1 MRARAVQPP
10 HPPPPSTLS
19 VKTIITL
26 LAGDMGADPDAV
38 KAHKDALKTAL
49 EGFMLEEGGAGGAG
63 GADAAA
69 EPAAEAAAED
79 KEEEEEEAAAEDG
92 SDDDEDDS
100 APDAG
105 AASDA
110 STPPKPKKKRAPAAP
125 KAKVEPR
132 TLTEAATK
140 MKAIARAAGVA
151 VPPGTYGRAKTDA
164 EVEEALEAA
173 LGKHGLSATSDA
185 AAARAVKKSLAAAR
199 ELDGM
204 DASNVLSPGDTGPA
218 AAGGRRPRGARVDYR
233 KVLETPKLDSDDSE
247 GESDD
252 DGGDDDD
259 ASDASGAESDGSPS
273 PSRKRLAKKAR
284 ATEEPEDEEEKE
296 EKEEKEE
303 AAGGD
308 AEEEAE
314 ASSGGDESE

>member
-1 MRARAVQPP
+1 
-10 HPPPPSTLS
+10 
-19 VKTIITL
+19 
-26 LAGDMGADPDAV
+26 
-38 KAHKDALKTAL
+38 
-49 EGFMLEEGGAGGAG
+49 
-63 GADAAA
+63 
-69 EPAAEAAAED
+69 
-79 KEEEEEEAAAEDG
+79 
-92 SDDDEDDS
+92 
-100 APDAG
+100 
-105 AASDA
+105 
-110 STPPKPKKKRAPAAP
+110 
-125 KAKVEPR
+125 
-132 TLTEAATK
+132 

-218 AAGGRRPRGARVDYR
+218 AAGGRRTRGARVDYR

-273 PSRKRLAKKAR
+273 PSRKRPAKKAR
-284 ATEEPEDEEEKE
+284 ATEEPEDEDE
-296 EKEEKEE
+296 EEKEE